1 MDTLAVLA
9 FVLFVRGV
17 LNRYLRDIFYA
28 AFPSFYQPQRRIGPE
43 GPGEWQH
50 FFQRRLDPFYDEGG
64 SNTFLIVFK
73 ATIHAMATAAI
84 TQVAVF
90 LVFLVFQRTY
100 VMELAGSPN
109 ARAQIY
115 HGIQDSWDDTLVLQY
130 SKSRQEM
137 YVSHQMDSAYIDL
150 SPTEGRA
157 LETLA
162 RFRLDQSRVFPY
174 NEPAWGVLDV
184 KENYVEGRGR
194 PLLKIISP
202 GGRARLHLHEHV
214 AVYMLERAD
223 QRVRVEYD
231 KIVTGD
237 PLGAFMDKFCITY
250 ENGVFGTTRAH
261 KRGFVGNGY
270 GMERPGDLVECSK
283 WTIKNGVQQL
293 LSEDMAT
300 TAHSAMVPLEFGQ
313 ILAPFF
319 SSVFAHESYQK
330 FKSLLAYALLS
341 SAAVKLSLFILDAR
355 HVSLS
360 TCYYV
365 VIFSL
370 SPYAFLAAC
379 WPAFLSND
387 SRENPLNLLFCF
399 VFSVYMYCIV
409 IRYVYLVDKQ
419 TRDLCLFDYLLE
431 PEPAVAPGAEA
442 VAERGHPDE
451 GDRAG
456 VGETVAAT
464 GRGENQET
472 VEDRRQETPP
482 TSVSAEH
489 EDETMPE
496 PEKSEAAIK
505 GINATLT
512 RETDGERAGVVVAEA
527 TTEKAAAAIKGINAA
542 LTGETGVER
551 AGVVVAE
558 ATTVSAPPEEL
569 LACPRAPVLHASQI
583 GNLPEGT
590 LVEKAYEDLKGR
602 MDKLVAEY
610 SAQTEA
616 LEMKVRN
623 LTSELDASTSTS
635 ETTAGKVALLQA
647 LAGMPSPGGEQR
659 QGVVDQDQLLK
670 RLEEK
675 TREYFQTL
683 AECAEAEKVR
693 KEADAALQAQRTAF
707 ENEQRLFREK
717 VEAWEYRRMFQEN
730 TVRPTATVLPESPS
744 TVLSQDDEVEVE
756 QLRRKL
762 KNLRAMAADLE
773 NAVSLDEQQEIMEAQ
788 KFLSPLALST
798 WSEEQVRERLEALRA
813 EKVVLEVEE
822 EEERFAQR
830 AETDE
835 LQELYAK
842 KLRLEQQ
849 LQAAQNGPE
858 PSPESLPK
866 TTPEISLPSPEV
878 STPLYPQVSPNERID
893 ALLKTC
899 MPGMRAFEATGA
911 DRKVSFR
918 EHMDRMRRYAQMRY
932 IFEHC
937 TDEELDALAETEK
950 RDQKIPSDVLDAVW
964 RAKGR
969 TGPMVPPSSQEAETH
984 HH

>member
-1 MDTLAVLA
+1 
-9 FVLFVRGV
+9 
-17 LNRYLRDIFYA
+17 
-28 AFPSFYQPQRRIGPE
+28 
-43 GPGEWQH
+43 
-50 FFQRRLDPFYDEGG
+50 
-64 SNTFLIVFK
+64 
-73 ATIHAMATAAI
+73 
-84 TQVAVF
+84 
-90 LVFLVFQRTY
+90 
-100 VMELAGSPN
+100 
-109 ARAQIY
+109 
-115 HGIQDSWDDTLVLQY
+115 
-130 SKSRQEM
+130 
-137 YVSHQMDSAYIDL
+137 
-150 SPTEGRA
+150 
-157 LETLA
+157 
-162 RFRLDQSRVFPY
+162 
-174 NEPAWGVLDV
+174 
-184 KENYVEGRGR
+184 
-194 PLLKIISP
+194 
-202 GGRARLHLHEHV
+202 
-214 AVYMLERAD
+214 
-223 QRVRVEYD
+223 
-231 KIVTGD
+231 
-237 PLGAFMDKFCITY
+237 
-250 ENGVFGTTRAH
+250 
-261 KRGFVGNGY
+261 
-270 GMERPGDLVECSK
+270 
-283 WTIKNGVQQL
+283 
-293 LSEDMAT
+293 
-300 TAHSAMVPLEFGQ
+300 
-313 ILAPFF
+313 
-319 SSVFAHESYQK
+319 
-330 FKSLLAYALLS
+330 
-341 SAAVKLSLFILDAR
+341 
-355 HVSLS
+355 
-360 TCYYV
+360 
-365 VIFSL
+365 
-370 SPYAFLAAC
+370 
-379 WPAFLSND
+379 
-387 SRENPLNLLFCF
+387 
-399 VFSVYMYCIV
+399 
-409 IRYVYLVDKQ
+409 
-419 TRDLCLFDYLLE
+419 
-431 PEPAVAPGAEA
+431 
-442 VAERGHPDE
+442 
-451 GDRAG
+451 
-456 VGETVAAT
+456 
-464 GRGENQET
+464 
-472 VEDRRQETPP
+472 
-482 TSVSAEH
+482 
-489 EDETMPE
+489 MPE

-505 GINATLT
+505 GINASLT
-512 RETDGERAGVVVAEA
+512 RETV
-527 TTEKAAAAIKGINAA
+527 
-542 LTGETGVER
+542 VER

>member
-100 VMELAGSPN
+100 VLELAGSPN

-512 RETDGERAGVVVAEA
+512 RETDGERAGAVVAEA